1 MRFEFVSFASAKC
14 PIYTSTLRMKHRAGY
29 VNIIG
34 NPNVGKSTLLNALLG
49 EQLAITTPK
58 AQTTRHR
65 ILGMLN
71 GDDYQIVF
79 SDTPGIIKPA
89 YALQERMMD
98 FVYSSFDDADVFL
111 YLVEPGIRSLK
122 DEKVYAKLQKVS
134 QPVFIILNK
143 IDTIDQA
150 KLEEEVEHWHQE
162 FPDAAI
168 LPLSALNQFNIDV
181 LLDRLKQ
188 LLPESPPYYDK
199 DDLSD
204 KNERFFVEEM
214 VREQIL
220 FNYSKEIPYAV
231 EVEVEE
237 FKEEAEIIR
246 IRANIYVERNT
257 QKGII
262 VGAKGSMIKKTG
274 TAARKKMESFFKKK
288 IFLDLF
294 VKVRKDW
301 RSNDRELNRF
311 GYRS

>member
-1 MRFEFVSFASAKC
+1 MRHC
-14 PIYTSTLRMKHRAGY
+14 AGY

-49 EQLAITTPK
+49 EQLSITTPK

-71 GDDYQIVF
+71 GEDYQIVF
-79 SDTPGIIKPA
+79 SDTPGIIQPA

-98 FVYSSFDDADVFL
+98 FVHSTFDDADVFL

-122 DEKVYAKLQKVS
+122 DEQVYQKLKKVKE
-134 QPVFIILNK
+134 PVFIILNK
-143 IDTIDQA
+143 IDTINQE
-150 KLEEEVEHWHQE
+150 KLEEEVGFWHSE
-162 FPDAAI
+162 FPEASI
-168 LPLSALNQFNIDV
+168 LPMSALNHFNVEV
-181 LLDRLKQ
+181 LLERLKQ
-188 LLPESPPYYDK
+188 LLPESPPYFDK
-199 DDLSD
+199 EHISD
-204 KNERFFVEEM
+204 RTERFFVEEM

-220 FNYSKEIPYAV
+220 MNYSKEIPYAV

-237 FKEEAEIIR
+237 FKEEEDIIR

-257 QKGII
+257 QKGIL
-262 VGAKGSMIKKTG
+262 VGAGGKMIKKTG
-274 TAARKKMESFFKKK
+274 TGARKKMEDFFQKK

-301 RSNDRELNRF
+301 RSKDRELNRF

>member
-1 MRFEFVSFASAKC
+1 M
-14 PIYTSTLRMKHRAGY
+14 HRAGY

-49 EQLAITTPK
+49 EQLSITTPK

-65 ILGMLN
+65 ILGLLN
-71 GDDYQIVF
+71 GEDYQIVF
-79 SDTPGIIKPA
+79 SDTPGIIQPA

-98 FVYSSFDDADVFL
+98 FVHATFEDADVFL

-122 DEKVYAKLQKVS
+122 DERVYQKLKTVKE
-134 QPVFIILNK
+134 PVFIILNK
-143 IDTIDQA
+143 IDTIDQE
-150 KLEEEVEHWHQE
+150 KLEEEVNFWHSE
-162 FPDAAI
+162 FPAAAI
-168 LPLSALNQFNIDV
+168 LPMSALKNFNTDM
-181 LLDRLKQ
+181 LLNRLKE

-204 KNERFFVEEM
+204 RNERFFVEEM

-220 FNYSKEIPYAV
+220 LNYSKEIPYAV

-237 FKEEAEIIR
+237 FKEEESIIR
-246 IRANIYVERNT
+246 IRANIYTERNT
-257 QKGII
+257 QKGIL
-262 VGAKGSMIKKTG
+262 VGAGGKMIKKTG
-274 TAARKKMESFFKKK
+274 TGARKKMEAFFKKK
-288 IFLDLF
+288 VFLDLF

-301 RSNDRELNRF
+301 RSNDRDLNRF

>member
-1 MRFEFVSFASAKC
+1 MADIKQ
-14 PIYTSTLRMKHRAGY
+14 HRAGY

-49 EQLAITTPK
+49 EQLSITTPK

-98 FVYSSFDDADVFL
+98 FVHTTFEDADVFL

-122 DEKVYAKLQKVS
+122 DEQVYQKLKAVKE
-134 QPVFIILNK
+134 PVFIILNK
-143 IDTIDQA
+143 IDTINQE
-150 KLEEEVEHWHQE
+150 KLESEVDYWHSE

-168 LPLSALNQFNIDV
+168 LPLSALNNFNTDI
-181 LLDRLKQ
+181 LLNRLIE
-188 LLPESPPYYDK
+188 LLPESPPFYDK
-199 DDLSD
+199 EDLSD
-204 KNERFFVEEM
+204 RNERFFVEEM

-237 FKEEAEIIR
+237 FKEAEDIIR

-274 TAARKKMESFFKKK
+274 TGARKKMEAFFKKK

-301 RSNDRELNRF
+301 RSNDRDLNRF
-311 GYRS
+311 GYKS

>member
-1 MRFEFVSFASAKC
+1 MS
-14 PIYTSTLRMKHRAGY
+14 HHAGY

-49 EQLAITTPK
+49 EQLSITTPK

-71 GDDYQIVF
+71 GEDYQIVF

-89 YALQERMMD
+89 YALQESMMD
-98 FVYSSFDDADVFL
+98 FVHASFEDADAFL

-122 DEKVYAKLQKVS
+122 DEQIYAKLKQVS
-134 QPVFIILNK
+134 EPVFIILNK
-143 IDTIDQA
+143 IDKIDQS
-150 KLEEEVEHWHQE
+150 KLETEVAYWHEE
-162 FPDAAI
+162 FPEAEI
-168 LPLSALNQFNIDV
+168 LPISALQNFNVEILV
-181 LLDRLKQ
+181 ERLKQ
-188 LLPESPPYYDK
+188 LLPESPPYYNK
-199 DDLSD
+199 EDLSD

-214 VREQIL
+214 IREQIL
-220 FNYSKEIPYAV
+220 LNYSKEIPYAV

-237 FKEEAEIIR
+237 FKEDETIIR
-246 IRANIYVERNT
+246 IRANIYTERNT

-274 TAARKKMESFFKKK
+274 TGARLKMEKFFNKKV
-288 IFLDLF
+288 FLDLF

-301 RSNDRELNRF
+301 RSNENELKRF
-311 GYRS
+311 GYKR

>member
-1 MRFEFVSFASAKC
+1 MEE
-14 PIYTSTLRMKHRAGY
+14 LKHRAGY

-49 EQLAITTPK
+49 EQLSITTPK

-89 YALQERMMD
+89 YALQESMMD
-98 FVYSSFDDADVFL
+98 FVMSSFEDADVFL
-111 YLVEPGIRSLK
+111 YLVEPGIRNLK
-122 DEKVYAKLQKVS
+122 DEQVYQKLKSVKE
-134 QPVFIILNK
+134 PVFIILNK
-143 IDTIDQA
+143 IDKIDQE
-150 KLEEEVEHWHQE
+150 KLEEEVSFWHQE
-162 FPDAAI
+162 FPNSEI
-168 LPLSALNQFNIDV
+168 LPISALQSFNVEV
-181 LLDRLKQ
+181 LLNRLKE
-188 LLPESPPYYDK
+188 LLPFSPPYFNK
-199 DDLSD
+199 EDLSD
-204 KNERFFVEEM
+204 RNERFFVEEM
-214 VREQIL
+214 IREQIL
-220 FNYSKEIPYAV
+220 LNYSKEIPYAV

-237 FKEEAEIIR
+237 FKEEDKIIR
-246 IRANIYVERNT
+246 IRANIYTERNT

-274 TAARKKMESFFKKK
+274 TAARLKMEKFFKKK

-301 RSNDRELNRF
+301 RSKEQELKRF
-311 GYRS
+311 GYKR

>member
-1 MRFEFVSFASAKC
+1 
-14 PIYTSTLRMKHRAGY
+14 MKHKAGY

-49 EQLAITTPK
+49 EQLSITTPK

-65 ILGMLN
+65 ILGFLN
-71 GDDYQIVF
+71 GEDYQIVF

-89 YALQERMMD
+89 YTLQERMMD
-98 FVYSSFDDADVFL
+98 FVHSSFEDADVFL

-122 DEKVYAKLQKVS
+122 DEKVYAKLKKVKE
-134 QPVFIILNK
+134 PVFIILNK

-150 KLEEEVEHWHQE
+150 RLEEEVEYWHSE

-168 LPLSALNQFNIDV
+168 LPMSALNQFNIDV
-181 LLDRLKQ
+181 LIDRLKD

-199 DDLSD
+199 EDLSD
-204 KNERFFVEEM
+204 RNERFFVEEM

-220 FNYSKEIPYAV
+220 FNYAKEIPYAV

-237 FKEEAEIIR
+237 FKEEEEIIR

-257 QKGII
+257 QKGIL

-274 TAARKKMESFFKKK
+274 TGARKKMESFFKKK
-288 IFLDLF
+288 VFLDLF

-301 RSNDRELNRF
+301 RSNDRDLNRF
-311 GYRS
+311 GYMS

>member
-1 MRFEFVSFASAKC
+1 
-14 PIYTSTLRMKHRAGY
+14 MKHRAGY

-49 EQLAITTPK
+49 EQLSIITPK

-65 ILGMLN
+65 ILGLLN

-79 SDTPGIIKPA
+79 SDTPGIIQPA

-98 FVYSSFDDADVFL
+98 FVQSAFDDADVFL

-122 DEKVYAKLQKVS
+122 DEQVYQKLKKVKE
-134 QPVFIILNK
+134 PVFIILNK
-143 IDTIDQA
+143 IDTIDQQ
-150 KLEEEVEHWHQE
+150 KLEEEVTYWHSE
-162 FPDAAI
+162 FPNAAI
-168 LPLSALNQFNIDV
+168 LPMSALKNFNTDM
-181 LLDRLKQ
+181 LLDRLKK

-199 DDLSD
+199 EDLSD
-204 KNERFFVEEM
+204 RNERFFVEEM

-220 FNYSKEIPYAV
+220 LNYSKEIPYAV

-237 FKEEAEIIR
+237 FKEEDKIIR

-262 VGAKGSMIKKTG
+262 VGAGGKMIKKTG
-274 TAARKKMESFFKKK
+274 TGARLKMESFFKKK
-288 IFLDLF
+288 VFLDLF

-301 RSNDRELNRF
+301 RSSDRDLNRF